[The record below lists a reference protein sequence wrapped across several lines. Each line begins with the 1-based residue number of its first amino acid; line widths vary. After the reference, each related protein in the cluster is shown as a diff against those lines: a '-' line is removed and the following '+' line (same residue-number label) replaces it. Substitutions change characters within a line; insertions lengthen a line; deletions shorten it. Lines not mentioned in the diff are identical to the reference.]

1 MNLDL
6 NCSRVAKVLA
16 AEMGI
21 LNLIQRWV
29 MAHPTPTRS
38 LRTDPPPKSIRSVS
52 SLALGTA
59 TGAAGLEAA
68 LDNRLTRLTQHAKN
82 TTTAWRHGQTLAS
95 SSFATSDFGGM
106 LHAQI
111 VMVTKH
117 AKRRRERS

>member
-95 SSFATSDFGGM
+95 SSFATSDFGM
-106 LHAQI
+106 LRQAQNF
-111 VMVTKH
+111 MVEKETKN
-117 AKRRRERS
+117 KKKKE